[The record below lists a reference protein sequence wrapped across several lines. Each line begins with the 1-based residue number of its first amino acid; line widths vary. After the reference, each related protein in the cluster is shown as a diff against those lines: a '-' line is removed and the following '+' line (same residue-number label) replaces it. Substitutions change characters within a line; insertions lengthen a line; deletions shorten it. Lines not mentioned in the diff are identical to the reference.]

1 MKLFCNAF
9 VPQELLVPI
18 TNGDNMKTIIQLI
31 SAVMLLITSVF
42 AHAQP
47 FPNKPITFVI
57 PFAAGGPT
65 DLLGR
70 TLAVKLSEVLG
81 EKVIVDN
88 RAGAGGSVAALS
100 VKKAPADGYT
110 MMLITVGT
118 QAINPFIFPK
128 IGYDSLKDF
137 SYITTIGNYEL
148 VLVVNGQ
155 APFKN
160 LNDLIALGKSPS
172 GKTDFGSGGIGT
184 TSHLAGEL
192 FKKSQGMQAQHVPY
206 KGSAAA
212 MSDVMAGNI
221 TFLFD
226 LVSTGRPAIE
236 SGRVK
241 ALAVSGTKRSELLP
255 NVPTMV
261 EQGVTGFD
269 VTGWMGVA
277 GPAGM
282 PKDVVDKLQKAIATS
297 VASPEFQERL
307 KQQAFEASVISPQA
321 FLELV
326 KSDMDKWSKIVKESG
341 ATAQ

>member
-1 MKLFCNAF
+1 MKS
-9 VPQELLVPI
+9 I
-18 TNGDNMKTIIQLI
+18 TQLI
-31 SAVMLLITSVF
+31 GAACLVATSFF
-42 AHAQP
+42 AQAQSYP
-47 FPNKPITFVI
+47 TRPITFVI

-65 DLLGR
+65 DILGR
-70 TLAVKLSEVLG
+70 TLAAKLSEVIG
-81 EKVIVDN
+81 EKVIVEN
-88 RAGAGGSVAALS
+88 RAGAGGSVAAQS
-100 VKKAPADGYT
+100 VAKAAPDGYT
-110 MMLITVGT
+110 IMLITVGT
-118 QAINPFIFPK
+118 QAINPFVFPK
-128 IGYDSLKDF
+128 IGYDPLKDF

-148 VLVVNGQ
+148 VLVVNAQ
-155 APFKN
+155 SPFNN
-160 LNDLIALGKSPS
+160 LNELIAHGRKKSE
-172 GKTDFGSGGIGT
+172 KTDFGSGGVGT

-212 MSDVMAGNI
+212 MNDVMAGNI

-241 ALAVSGTKRSELLP
+241 ALGVSGPKRAGLLP

-261 EQGVTGFD
+261 EQGVVGFD

-282 PKDVVDKLQKAIATS
+282 PKEIVDKLQKAIATS
-297 VASPEFQERL
+297 VAAPDFQDRL

-321 FLELV
+321 FMDLV
-326 KSDMDKWSKIVKESG
+326 KKDMDKWSKIVKESG
-341 ATAQ
+341 ASAN

>member
-1 MKLFCNAF
+1 
-9 VPQELLVPI
+9 
-18 TNGDNMKTIIQLI
+18 MKTIIQIICVVL
-31 SAVMLLITSVF
+31 MLSGSF
-42 AHAQP
+42 AYAQP
-47 FPNKPITFVI
+47 FPTKPITFVI

-65 DLLGR
+65 DMLGR
-70 TLAVKLSEVLG
+70 TLAVKLSDVLG
-81 EKVIVDN
+81 EKVIVEN

-110 MMLITVGT
+110 IMLITVGT

-148 VLVVNGQ
+148 VMVVNSQ

-160 LNDLIALGKSPS
+160 LNDLISRGRNSS
-172 GKTDFGSGGIGT
+172 EKTDFGSGGVGT

-192 FKKSQGMQAQHVPY
+192 FRKSQGMQAQHVPY

-255 NVPTMV
+255 NVPTMI

-282 PKDVVDKLQKAIATS
+282 PKDVVVKLQKAIATS

-307 KQQAFEASVISPQA
+307 KQQAFEASVISPES

-326 KSDMDKWSKIVKESG
+326 KRDMDKWSKIVKDSG
-341 ATAQ
+341 ATAN